1 MRIFLDANILFS
13 AANPLGS
20 IRQFLNVVRAAGHQC
35 WADEHVIREAHR
47 NLFLKQPE
55 RVADFERL
63 LTEIHC
69 AAKLPSP
76 PPHRLEAP
84 LPENDRRVLAAAI
97 ALECDALVSGDQTHF
112 GPLYGKTVD
121 GVKIYSP
128 RQLAEHIVKKTVSQ

>member
-13 AANPLGS
+13 AANRSGS
-20 IRQFLNVVRAAGHQC
+20 IRQLLNIARAAGHEC
-35 WADEHVIREAHR
+35 WVDEHVIREAHR
-47 NLFLKQPE
+47 NLFLKQRE

-69 AAKLPSP
+69 ATELPNLRL
-76 PPHRLEAP
+76 HRLEPP

-128 RQLAEHIVKKTVSQ
+128 RQLAEQIVK

>member
-1 MRIFLDANILFS
+1 MRIFLDANIIFS
-13 AANPLGS
+13 AANPSGS
-20 IRQFLNVVRAAGHQC
+20 IRQLLNIVRAAGHQC

-47 NLFLKQPE
+47 NLFLKQRA
-55 RVADFERL
+55 RVAGLERL

-69 AAKLPSP
+69 ATKLPDLP
-76 PPHRLEAP
+76 LDRLEAP

-112 GPLYGKTVD
+112 GPLYGKTVN

-128 RQLAEHIVKKTVSQ
+128 RQLAEDIVK

>member
-13 AANPLGS
+13 AANPSGS
-20 IRQFLNVVRAAGHQC
+20 IRQLLNIARGAGHEC

-47 NLFLKQPE
+47 NLFLKQRE

-63 LTEIHC
+63 LREIQC
-69 AAKLPSP
+69 ATKLPNLP
-76 PPHRLEAP
+76 LHRLEAP

-112 GPLYGKTVD
+112 GPLYSKIVN
-121 GVKIYSP
+121 GVRIYSP
-128 RQLAEHIVKKTVSQ
+128 RQLAEDMVK